1 MRCEDADYGRC
12 GRNLRKV
19 WVPWGRRGGLG
30 RKRYSRVRG
39 RYGRGRSDRYPHKV
53 GLSHGADRKQD
64 RRGGAVIGQA
74 FHWANLTVAFLLE
87 VCALAALCYWGVRTG
102 GGPVTKTA
110 LGLGTPLFAAVLWGL
125 FAAPRAPVSV
135 PLVGLGV
142 KLIVFGSAVAAL
154 YTIGHRGLAIAFAV
168 LVVVNSVLVRL

>member
-1 MRCEDADYGRC
+1 M
-12 GRNLRKV
+12 
-19 WVPWGRRGGLG
+19 
-30 RKRYSRVRG
+30 
-39 RYGRGRSDRYPHKV
+39 
-53 GLSHGADRKQD
+53 
-64 RRGGAVIGQA
+64 IGQA

-125 FAAPRAPVSV
+125 FAAPRALVSV

-154 YTIGHRGLAIAFAV
+154 YTTGHRGLAIAFAV
-168 LVVVNSVLVRL
+168 LVVVNSVLVRR